1 MGLAL
6 GLRSMR
12 LLVTCKPCESL
23 LKTKLSIHVSLIST
37 TCSYLTKLDANSPR
51 GYPKLARFIWQG
63 DNYTMFRKF
72 RYLYIRQL
80 LHMQSRL
87 QAIELELYDMDM
99 TDERTNP
106 ELLRSQKM
114 ADNPS
119 EARGELMEKMER
131 MLSRYGNLRLWRFH
145 PLADSP

>member
-1 MGLAL
+1 
-6 GLRSMR
+6 
-12 LLVTCKPCESL
+12 
-23 LKTKLSIHVSLIST
+23 
-37 TCSYLTKLDANSPR
+37 
-51 GYPKLARFIWQG
+51 
-63 DNYTMFRKF
+63 
-72 RYLYIRQL
+72 
-80 LHMQSRL
+80 MQSRL

-99 TDERTNP
+99 TDEGTNP